1 MMGQKLGTLLTA
13 SAAIALA
20 LALSAP
26 PVLCAD
32 AQPKAAASV
41 AAAEPNA
48 KASPAAK
55 KKTLRERAKSALH
68 KINPARLLRDREYK
82 KASAVFPSFC
92 KDWEH
97 KLHEREVNNLGHVA
111 WTEKDGYE
119 TGTYVGYGPVQKC
132 ECHQS
137 TDGYSIGK
145 VTYDEFNYYVT
156 GKTKEEAEHA
166 RPTVTETT
174 STTELFRWDKGKW
187 FY

>member
-1 MMGQKLGTLLTA
+1 MMGHKFGTFLTT
-13 SAAIALA
+13 STAIALA

-32 AQPKAAASV
+32 AKPKAAAS
-41 AAAEPNA
+41 ASAEPHA
-48 KASPAAK
+48 QASPAK

-97 KLHEREVNNLGHVA
+97 KLHEREVNNLNHVA

-119 TGTYVGYGPVQKC
+119 TGTYTGYSPVEKC

-137 TDGYSIGK
+137 ADGYSIGK
-145 VTYDEFNYYVT
+145 VTYEEFMYYVT
-156 GKTKEEAEHA
+156 GKTKDEAEHA
-166 RPTVTETT
+166 KPQVTETT
-174 STTELFRWDKGKW
+174 TTTELFRWDKGKW